1 MKHIKLAVI
10 ADDFTGGADAASFL
24 KRKHANVVLLTGI
37 PQTLPDC
44 DCVVFAL
51 KIRSIPVSDALKKVH
66 DVLLFLDQYHVEH
79 LYYKYCSTFDS
90 TPKGNIGPVMD
101 FLLDY
106 YDLPY
111 SILCPS
117 LPVNGRTVENG
128 ILYVNH
134 QKLSESPLKD
144 HPLNPMWD
152 SYIPKIMELQSKYP
166 CFVLKRNESLTS
178 FLEERMRSDSKF
190 YIVPDYSDSQ
200 DAKRIVSCFGDNF
213 LYSGGNGLLEFLF
226 DFSSPQENF
235 ETSFDNR
242 TIILCGSCS
251 KATRLQIQHFSEN
264 YECLSINESSDD
276 LTYITSLIDEQKS
289 PLLIYSDAVLK
300 NFKTEKKSSAL
311 YTAARKIESILSSI
325 AVYAKDHNYHKIIVA
340 GGETSGAVTS
350 RLGYTAFYIGQEICP
365 GVPVLIPEEDEHL
378 QLILKS
384 GNFGGK
390 DFFLKAMNM

>member
-1 MKHIKLAVI
+1 MNRIKLAVI

-37 PQTLPDC
+37 PLMLPDC

-51 KIRSIPVSDALKKVH
+51 KIRSVPVSDAIKKVH
-66 DVLLFLDQYHVEH
+66 DVLLFLEQYQVEH

-106 YDLPY
+106 YDL
-111 SILCPS
+111 
-117 LPVNGRTVENG
+117 
-128 ILYVNH
+128 
-134 QKLSESPLKD
+134 
-144 HPLNPMWD
+144 
-152 SYIPKIMELQSKYP
+152 
-166 CFVLKRNESLTS
+166 
-178 FLEERMRSDSKF
+178 
-190 YIVPDYSDSQ
+190 
-200 DAKRIVSCFGDNF
+200 
-213 LYSGGNGLLEFLF
+213 
-226 DFSSPQENF
+226 
-235 ETSFDNR
+235 
-242 TIILCGSCS
+242 
-251 KATRLQIQHFSEN
+251 
-264 YECLSINESSDD
+264 
-276 LTYITSLIDEQKS
+276 TYITSLIDAQKS

-300 NFKTEKKSSAL
+300 DFKTEKKSSAL

>member
-1 MKHIKLAVI
+1 MNRIKLAVI

-37 PQTLPDC
+37 PLMLPDC

-51 KIRSIPVSDALKKVH
+51 KIRSVPVSDAIKKVH
-66 DVLLFLDQYHVEH
+66 DVLLFLEQYQVEH

-106 YDLPY
+106 YDL
-111 SILCPS
+111 
-117 LPVNGRTVENG
+117 
-128 ILYVNH
+128 
-134 QKLSESPLKD
+134 
-144 HPLNPMWD
+144 
-152 SYIPKIMELQSKYP
+152 
-166 CFVLKRNESLTS
+166 
-178 FLEERMRSDSKF
+178 
-190 YIVPDYSDSQ
+190 
-200 DAKRIVSCFGDNF
+200 
-213 LYSGGNGLLEFLF
+213 
-226 DFSSPQENF
+226 
-235 ETSFDNR
+235 
-242 TIILCGSCS
+242 
-251 KATRLQIQHFSEN
+251 
-264 YECLSINESSDD
+264 
-276 LTYITSLIDEQKS
+276 TYITSLIDAQKS